1 MRTFVIAEAGV
12 NHNGSEELA
21 LQLVDIAA
29 RCGADAVKFQSFKAE
44 KLVRPGAEKVDY
56 QKRETGAGDQFDML
70 KKLEMSEELHLRL
83 FDRCQQ
89 LGIEFMS
96 TPFDVEAA
104 DFLVK
109 LGMTRIKVP
118 SGEITNHPFLRSLA
132 AKNLPLIIST
142 GMATLD
148 EVQQAVAVVEKTR
161 LELGFD
167 GALYDYVTVLHCTSN
182 YPAALE
188 DVNLKAL
195 KTIADATRMPVG
207 YSDHTL
213 GTLVSVASV
222 AMGAVVIEKHF
233 TIDKAMAGP
242 DHKASLE
249 PDELQSM
256 IAQIRQLESALGSE
270 KKEPTDSELQVRR
283 LVRRSVTSI
292 VPIEIGQTISL
303 ENCALLRPGTGIP
316 PKDFD
321 AVIGRVLKRAVAAG
335 ETIDMDDLE

>member
-12 NHNGSEELA
+12 NHNGNEELA
-21 LQLVDIAA
+21 FQLVEVAA

-44 KLVRPGAEKVDY
+44 KLVRPGAEKVEY

-70 KKLEMSEELHLRL
+70 KKLEMSEDLHHRL

-118 SGEITNHPFLRSLA
+118 SGEITNHPFLRALA

-148 EVQQAVAVVEKTR
+148 EVQQAVEVVGNKR
-161 LELGFD
+161 KQLGFD
-167 GALYDYVTVLHCTSN
+167 GNLSDYVTVLHCTSN

-188 DVNLKAL
+188 DVNLRAL

-213 GTLVSVASV
+213 GSLVSVASV

-233 TIDKAMAGP
+233 TIDKTMTGP

-249 PDELQSM
+249 PDELQAM
-256 IAQIRQLESALGSE
+256 ITQIRQIEFALGSD
-270 KKEPTDSELQVRR
+270 KKEPTESELEVRR

-292 VPIEIGQTISL
+292 VPIEIGQAISL
-303 ENCALLRPGTGIP
+303 DNCALLRPGTGIP

-321 AVIGRVLKRAVAAG
+321 AVIGRTLKRVLAAG
-335 ETIDMDDLE
+335 ETIDIDDLE